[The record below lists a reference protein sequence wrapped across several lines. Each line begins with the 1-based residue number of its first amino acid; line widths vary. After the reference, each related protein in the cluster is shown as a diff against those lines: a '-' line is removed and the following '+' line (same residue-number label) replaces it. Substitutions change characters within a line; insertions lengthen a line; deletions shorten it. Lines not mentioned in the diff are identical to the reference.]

1 MAMEKKELRRFFAEK
16 RKSIPAEQRQS
27 FDRAIRQNLR
37 ELPLFSQS
45 TCVAAFCPLGA
56 EPDLLPVL
64 GEKRLFLPRFAEEQQ
79 AYELVEV
86 TDLQKDLVTGR
97 YKIAEPRPELEKAD
111 WDFVRAEVLF
121 LVPAVAYDRRG
132 VRLGRGGGFYDR
144 MLCAVAKPPVG
155 VVYSCQIGEGL
166 PLCSHDVPVGWVV
179 TESEVINC
187 LMERQALS
195 GQGEDDGWRN
205 RE

>member
-1 MAMEKKELRRFFAEK
+1 MEMEKKDLRRFYAER

-37 ELPLFSQS
+37 ELPLFSRS

-111 WDFVRAEVLF
+111 WFLRLPMTAGESDWVAEAVFMTVCSAPLQNLRWELF
-121 LVPAVAYDRRG
+121 TPA
-132 VRLGRGGGFYDR
+132 RLERDCR
-144 MLCAVAKPPVG
+144 CAVMT
-155 VVYSCQIGEGL
+155 S
-166 PLCSHDVPVGWVV
+166 
-179 TESEVINC
+179 
-187 LMERQALS
+187 LS
-195 GQGEDDGWRN
+195 DGSSQRVKLLTV
-205 RE
+205 

>member
-1 MAMEKKELRRFFAEK
+1 MEMEKKDLRRFYAEK

-27 FDRAIRQNLR
+27 FDRAIRQNLC
-37 ELPLFSQS
+37 ELPLFFQS

-86 TDLQKDLVTGR
+86 TNLQRDLVTGR

-132 VRLGRGGGFYDR
+132 IRLGRGGGFYDR
-144 MLCAVAKPPVG
+144 FLEQEPNHPTLALCYDFQMLPHLETEEHDIPVD
-155 VVYSCQIGEGL
+155 C
-166 PLCSHDVPVGWVV
+166 
-179 TESEVINC
+179 VIW
-187 LMERQALS
+187 A
-195 GQGEDDGWRN
+195 
-205 RE
+205 

>member
-1 MAMEKKELRRFFAEK
+1 MDAEKKQLRRFFSEK
-16 RKSIPAEQRQS
+16 RKSIPETQRML
-27 FDRAIRQNLR
+27 FDQAIRSNLCR
-37 ELPLFSQS
+37 LPIFSDS
-45 TCVAAFCPLGA
+45 TCVAAFCPMGA
-56 EPDLLPVL
+56 EPDLLPAL
-64 GEKRLFLPRFAEEQQ
+64 GEKRLFLPRFTEEQQ

-132 VRLGRGGGFYDR
+132 SRLGRGGGFYDR
-144 MLCAVAKPPVG
+144 MLRSVAKPPVG
-155 VVYSCQIGEGL
+155 IVYSCQIGEEL
-166 PLCSHDVPVGWVV
+166 PLCSHVVPVGWVV

-187 LMERQALS
+187 SME
-195 GQGEDDGWRN
+195 G
-205 RE
+205 